1 MSLFLILVELLTQ
14 ELAVPWLR
22 QLVADLL
29 LRRPGFV
36 AWVSLCGIYDG
47 QSHTGRGFSPS
58 SSVYLSTVTLLIMYH
73 VGDEQQAN
81 LWLQFRHVVSPH

>member
-29 LRRPGFV
+29 PRRTGFV

-47 QSHTGRGFSPS
+47 QSGTGTGITSRSCFPL
-58 SSVYLSTVTLLIMYH
+58 SVSFH
-73 VGDEQQAN
+73 
-81 LWLQFRHVVSPH
+81 R